1 MNRQSKRLMQRQGA
15 DRPKA
20 PERRT
25 APAQQQTR
33 ERTTPKVFL
42 GEVRSEMR
50 KVAWPSRREVINSTI
65 VVLIAVVFMTALIF
79 GLDYASSK
87 FVLFLFG

>member
-1 MNRQSKRLMQRQGA
+1 MQRQGG

-33 ERTTPKVFL
+33 ERTTPKMFL
-42 GEVRSEMR
+42 GEVKSEMR
-50 KVAWPSRREVINSTI
+50 KVAWPNRKEVINSTI
-65 VVLIAVVFMTALIF
+65 AVLIAVVFMTALIF

>member
-1 MNRQSKRLMQRQGA
+1 MNRQSKRLMQRQGG

-20 PERRT
+20 PERRA

-33 ERTTPKVFL
+33 ERTTLKAFL

-50 KVAWPSRREVINSTI
+50 KVAWPNRKEVINSTI
-65 VVLIAVVFMTALIF
+65 VVLIAVVFMTSLIF
-79 GLDYASSK
+79 GLDYVSSK

>member
-1 MNRQSKRLMQRQGA
+1 MQRQGA

-20 PERRT
+20 PERRA

-65 VVLIAVVFMTALIF
+65 VVLIAVVFMTSLIF
-79 GLDYASSK
+79 GLDYVSSK
-87 FVLFLFG
+87 FVLFLYG